1 MKPPRLNTVD
11 LTSSLSKEEYKRRT
25 HANQVTLVRL
35 LSEVIARKLPI
46 IVAMEGWDAAGKG
59 GTISRLIK
67 NLDSRR
73 YNVYS
78 ISKPTDEEL
87 SRPYLWRFWRR
98 VPGAGHVAIFDRTW
112 YGRVLVERI
121 EQFAT
126 VPEWR
131 RAYAEINDF
140 ESYLIDNGVI
150 LVKCFLHIDKEEQRR
165 RFAKREKDPLKQW
178 KMNPEDYRNRKKWEP
193 YVTAIN
199 DMFAKTHT
207 PKAPWHLIPAND
219 KKTARL
225 AVQDAFIAAVERAL
239 KKPKTPAAA

>member
-1 MKPPRLNTVD
+1 MKPPRLNAVD
-11 LTSSLSKEEYKRRT
+11 LATVMTKDEYKQRT
-25 HANQVTLVRL
+25 LANQVTLVRL

-46 IVAMEGWDAAGKG
+46 LVAMEGWDAAGKG

-67 NLDSRR
+67 NLDPRR
-73 YNVYS
+73 YSVYS
-78 ISKPTDEEL
+78 ISKPTEEEL
-87 SRPYLWRFWRR
+87 ARPYLWRFWRR
-98 VPGAGHVAIFDRTW
+98 IPPAGHIAIFDRTW

-131 RAYAEINDF
+131 RAYREINDF
-140 ESYLIDNGVI
+140 ESYLIDNDVI

-178 KMNPEDYRNRKKWEP
+178 KMNPEDYRNRKKWEA
-193 YVTAIN
+193 YAVAID
-199 DMFAKTHT
+199 DMFAKSHT

-239 KKPKTPAAA
+239 KKSLTAPAS